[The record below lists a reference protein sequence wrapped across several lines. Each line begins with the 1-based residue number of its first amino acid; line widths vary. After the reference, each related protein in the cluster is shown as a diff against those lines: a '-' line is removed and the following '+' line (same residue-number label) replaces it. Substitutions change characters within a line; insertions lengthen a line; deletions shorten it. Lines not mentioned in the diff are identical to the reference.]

1 MIQLYCYVDNFI
13 EGELKM
19 KILELIVIG
28 IGLSMD
34 AFAAAIC
41 KGLSMK
47 KMNYKNALLTGGF
60 FGGFQAFM
68 PLLGYILGSQFSN
81 YIVDIDHW
89 IAFILL
95 AAIGINMI
103 KESREKCCPIDEET
117 FNLKNMLVLSI
128 ATSIDAL
135 AVGITFALL
144 NVSIYLA
151 VIIIGIITF
160 ATSFTG
166 VKLGHTLGVRC
177 KSKAEMLGGF
187 ILIGIGIKILLE
199 HMGII
204 G

>member
-47 KMNYKNALLTGGF
+47 EMNYKNALLTGGF

-68 PLLGYILGSQFSN
+68 PLIGYILGSQFSN

-89 IAFILL
+89 VAFILL

-103 KESREKCCPIDEET
+103 KES
-117 FNLKNMLVLSI
+117 
-128 ATSIDAL
+128 
-135 AVGITFALL
+135 
-144 NVSIYLA
+144 
-151 VIIIGIITF
+151 
-160 ATSFTG
+160 
-166 VKLGHTLGVRC
+166 
-177 KSKAEMLGGF
+177 
-187 ILIGIGIKILLE
+187 
-199 HMGII
+199 
-204 G
+204 